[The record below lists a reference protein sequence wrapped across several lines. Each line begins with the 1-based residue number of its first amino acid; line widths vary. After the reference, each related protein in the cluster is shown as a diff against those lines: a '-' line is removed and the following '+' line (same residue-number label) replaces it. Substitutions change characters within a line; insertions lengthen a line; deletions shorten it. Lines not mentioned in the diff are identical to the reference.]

1 MKRTVFFVSDRTGIT
16 VQALGASLL
25 TQFEQ
30 ATLERVSIPYVD
42 TRDKARAAVRRID
55 AAAEADGAPALVFST
70 LIDPGCREVLG
81 SANAVLFDFFD
92 TFLGPLE
99 AALGVRSSR
108 AVGRAHGMGNATEYQ
123 VRMNAV
129 NYALNLDDGV
139 HSARLDQ
146 ADIVLLG
153 VSRSG
158 KTPTCLYLAL
168 EFGIHAANYPLTEED
183 FDEGRLPEAVRPLQ
197 GRLAGLTI
205 APERLH
211 EIREE
216 RRAGSRYASLAQC
229 RYEVD
234 EALRLMR
241 RERIPVIDATHVS
254 IEEIATMLVHEHGLP
269 RRVLR

>member
-16 VQALGASLL
+16 VKTLGGSLL
-25 TQFEQ
+25 TQFESMD
-30 ATLERVSIPYVD
+30 LERVSIPYVD
-42 TRDKARAAVRRID
+42 TPEKAEAAVRRID
-55 AAAEADGAPALVFST
+55 AAAEADGVPALVFST
-70 LIDPGCREVLG
+70 LIDPECRAVLV
-81 SANAVLFDFFD
+81 SANGVLFDFFD
-92 TFLGPLE
+92 TFIGPLE
-99 AALGVRSSR
+99 TALGMRSSR
-108 AVGRAHGMGNATEYQ
+108 TVGRTHGMGNATDYQ

-139 HSARLDQ
+139 HSGRLDQ
-146 ADIVLLG
+146 ADVVLLG

-158 KTPTCLYLAL
+158 KTPTCLYLGL

-183 FDEGRLPEAVRPLQ
+183 FEKGRLPEAVRPLK

-216 RRAGSRYASLAQC
+216 RRAGSRYASLKQC

-234 EALRLMR
+234 EAERLMR
-241 RERIPVIDATHVS
+241 RDRIPIIDTTHAS
-254 IEEIATMLVHEHGLP
+254 IEEIATMLVHEHGLR
-269 RRVLR
+269 RRVVR